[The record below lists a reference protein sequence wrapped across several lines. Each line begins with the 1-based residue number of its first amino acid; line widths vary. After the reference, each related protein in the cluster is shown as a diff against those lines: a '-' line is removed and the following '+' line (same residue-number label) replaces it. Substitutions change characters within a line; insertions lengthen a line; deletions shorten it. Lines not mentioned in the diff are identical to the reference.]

1 MVIIIM
7 AHLVLVT
14 ILQLLCL
21 PNLINRPKLQR
32 AWPMAIDLPTISFQ
46 EAKECMTILAYKC
59 QQLIDRRLSTSMP
72 CKSQIQPA
80 STKLRKPLWL
90 WSPNYSTC
98 NESISIMKCLS
109 LRR

>member
-32 AWPMAIDLPTISFQ
+32 AWPMAIDLPTTSFQ
-46 EAKECMTILAYKC
+46 EAKECMTMLAYKY
-59 QQLIDRRLSTSMP
+59 QQPIDKLHSTRTL
-72 CKSQIQPA
+72 CKSLIQPA
-80 STKLRKPLWL
+80 STKLHKHLWPS
-90 WSPNYSTC
+90 SPNYSTC
-98 NESISIMKCLS
+98 NESIITMKCPS
-109 LRR
+109 QLR

>member
-1 MVIIIM
+1 MVIIIT

-21 PNLINRPKLQR
+21 LNSINRPKLQR
-32 AWPMAIDLPTISFQ
+32 AWPMAIDLPTTSFQ

-59 QQLIDRRLSTSMP
+59 QQLIDKLHSTSMP

-80 STKLRKPLWL
+80 STKLHKHLWP

-98 NESISIMKCLS
+98 NESISIMMCPS